1 MNGMSGFFSS
11 TRFVALQMNWTFAD
25 FCLIFISPLFS
36 LVSLQLSMKEAGDGL
51 HAQMNSM
58 MGALQELK
66 LLQVQTALENLD
78 ISGRPINR
86 GIPHP
91 APPAPPDASV
101 AAASA
106 SGEDQG
112 SCFNQTLPEQPS
124 PSPMA
129 SPQPSLESRN
139 TFSQDGNSSS
149 RDRSS
154 LRTSVSSSASSLETE
169 SERTSR
175 TARSENALE
184 SIPRRWSGYTAPQVD
199 FYGPMVGNPPPEPY
213 LPQAKAQHR
222 AQAVDLPGIL
232 YSLSREGPS
241 LDSDYSQDSTDDASD
256 WTSSLMSRSRN
267 RQPLVLGDNVFADLV
282 GNWLDLPEVE
292 REDAEEEESRKRRE
306 ERTDGGVDRPDT
318 PAHPLRL
325 SRSQEIC
332 RKFSLTTNIFKKFL
346 RSVRPDRDKLLKER
360 PGWMAPELPEGDLF
374 KRPKKLVP
382 KSSKGSFY
390 LPFWANGQQGKGRP
404 CVAEAERNHQHHQ
417 HHPPNFPQFH
427 QQPFAGIYLDRRQPE
442 TGLEKMQPLFDYNT
456 AVWV

>member
-1 MNGMSGFFSS
+1 MEPQKPESKNMD
-11 TRFVALQMNWTFAD
+11 A
-25 FCLIFISPLFS
+25 CLRRLKQE
-36 LVSLQLSMKEAGDGL
+36 LVSMKEAGDGL

-66 LLQVQTALENLD
+66 LLQVQTALDNLD

-86 GIPHP
+86 GIPNP
-91 APPAPPDASV
+91 APPAPPQ
-101 AAASA
+101 ASA
-106 SGEDQG
+106 TAALTYSKNQG
-112 SCFNQTLPEQPS
+112 SCLSHTMPEEPGQ
-124 PSPMA
+124 SPMQ
-129 SPQPSLESRN
+129 SPRPSLESRN
-139 TFSQDGNSSS
+139 TYSRDERSSS
-149 RDRSS
+149 RNRSS
-154 LRTSVSSSASSLETE
+154 LGTSSSSASSLESE
-169 SERTSR
+169 SETSER
-175 TARSENALE
+175 SARSENDLE
-184 SIPRRWSGYTAPQVD
+184 SIPKRWSGYAAPQVD

-213 LPQAKAQHR
+213 PQPQAPRR
-222 AQAVDLPGIL
+222 AQVVDLPGIL

-241 LDSDYSQDSTDDASD
+241 LDSDYSQDSTDDGSD

-292 REDAEEEESRKRRE
+292 REDVEEEERRKRME
-306 ERTDGGVDRPDT
+306 ERIADGGADRPDT

-360 PGWMAPELPEGDLF
+360 PGWMAPEITEGDLF
-374 KRPKKLVP
+374 KRPKKLAP

-404 CVAEAERNHQHHQ
+404 CPHLAEAERNHQHHQ
-417 HHPPNFPQFH
+417 HHFPQVH
-427 QQPFAGIYLDRRQPE
+427 QQPFGGIYLDRRQPE

>member
-1 MNGMSGFFSS
+1 MEQLSKPECKNMD
-11 TRFVALQMNWTFAD
+11 A
-25 FCLIFISPLFS
+25 CLRRLKQE
-36 LVSLQLSMKEAGDGL
+36 LLSMKEAGDGL

-86 GIPHP
+86 GVPHP
-91 APPAPPDASV
+91 VPPVPPDMSAAVAST
-101 AAASA
+101 SEKDFKPC
-106 SGEDQG
+106 SFG
-112 SCFNQTLPEQPS
+112 QTMNEEPTRS
-124 PSPMA
+124 PS
-129 SPQPSLESRN
+129 
-139 TFSQDGNSSS
+139 FSQDDYSQSQN
-149 RDRSS
+149 RSS
-154 LRTSVSSSASSLETE
+154 LATSSSSASSLESE
-169 SERTSR
+169 SERSDRSTR
-175 TARSENALE
+175 TVKSENDLE

-199 FYGPMVGNPPPEPY
+199 FYGPMVGNPPPQPY
-213 LPQAKAQHR
+213 PHPQAPRHAQV
-222 AQAVDLPGIL
+222 ADLPGIL
-232 YSLSREGPS
+232 YSLSKEGPS

-292 REDAEEEESRKRRE
+292 REDVEDGEMRKTRE
-306 ERTDGGVDRPDT
+306 ERTLDGKVERPDT

-325 SRSQEIC
+325 TRSQEIC

-374 KRPKKLVP
+374 KRPKKIVA

-404 CVAEAERNHQHHQ
+404 CLHLAEAGRNHQD
-417 HHPPNFPQFH
+417 FPQFH
-427 QQPFAGIYLDRRQPE
+427 HQPFAGIYLDRRQPE
-442 TGLEKMQPLFDYNT
+442 VGLEKMQPLFDYNT

>member
-1 MNGMSGFFSS
+1 
-11 TRFVALQMNWTFAD
+11 
-25 FCLIFISPLFS
+25 
-36 LVSLQLSMKEAGDGL
+36 MKEAGDGL

-78 ISGRPINR
+78 VSGRPINR
-86 GIPHP
+86 GIPNP
-91 APPAPPDASV
+91 IPPAHPETSAV
-101 AAASA
+101 AASA
-106 SGEDQG
+106 SEQNHRITF
-112 SCFNQTLPEQPS
+112 SQTMPEENS
-124 PSPMA
+124 PSPMQ
-129 SPQPSLESRN
+129 SPRPSLESRN
-139 TFSQDGNSSS
+139 TFS
-149 RDRSS
+149 RDECSPSQNRSS
-154 LRTSVSSSASSLETE
+154 LGTSSSSASSLDSDSET
-169 SERTSR
+169 SERSS
-175 TARSENALE
+175 RSENDLE
-184 SIPRRWSGYTAPQVD
+184 SVPRRWSGYAAPQVD
-199 FYGPMVGNPPPEPY
+199 FYGPTVGNPPPEPY
-213 LPQAKAQHR
+213 PQPQAPRR
-222 AQAVDLPGIL
+222 AQAMDLPGIL

-241 LDSDYSQDSTDDASD
+241 LDSEFSQDSTDDASD

-267 RQPLVLGDNVFADLV
+267 RQPLVLGDNIFADLV

-292 REDAEEEESRKRRE
+292 REEVEEEERRKRRE
-306 ERTDGGVDRPDT
+306 ERTAEEGLDRPDT

-346 RSVRPDRDKLLKER
+346 RSVRPDRDRLLKER

-404 CVAEAERNHQHHQ
+404 CPHLPEAERRHQHHQ
-417 HHPPNFPQFH
+417 HFPQFD
-427 QQPFAGIYLDRRQPE
+427 QQPFAGIYLERGQTE
-442 TGLEKMQPLFDYNT
+442 MGLDKMQPLFDYNT

>member
-1 MNGMSGFFSS
+1 M
-11 TRFVALQMNWTFAD
+11 R
-25 FCLIFISPLFS
+25 
-36 LVSLQLSMKEAGDGL
+36 EAGDGL

-66 LLQVQTALENLD
+66 LLQVQTALESLD

-86 GIPHP
+86 GMPP
-91 APPAPPDASV
+91 SAPVAPLNSSA
-101 AAASA
+101 AAASISTPA
-106 SGEDQG
+106 NKF
-112 SCFNQTLPEQPS
+112 CIAQTAPEESS
-124 PSPMA
+124 PSSVQ
-129 SPQPSLESRN
+129 SPRLSIESRNSLSRDDHTSSQNRSSLGTLSSSVSSLESE
-139 TFSQDGNSSS
+139 SES
-149 RDRSS
+149 
-154 LRTSVSSSASSLETE
+154 E
-169 SERTSR
+169 SERSERSTRGENEMESR
-175 TARSENALE
+175 
-184 SIPRRWSGYTAPQVD
+184 PKRWSGYNAPQVD
-199 FYGPMVGNPPPEPY
+199 FYGPMVGNPPPEPH
-213 LPQAKAQHR
+213 PHSQAPPR
-222 AQAVDLPGIL
+222 AQVVDLPGIL

-241 LDSDYSQDSTDDASD
+241 LDSDYSQDSADDASD

-292 REDAEEEESRKRRE
+292 REEGEETERRKRRE
-306 ERTDGGVDRPDT
+306 ERTVEGGVDRPDT

-360 PGWMAPELPEGDLF
+360 PGWMAPELPEGDIF
-374 KRPKKLVP
+374 KRPKKAAP

-390 LPFWANGQQGKGRP
+390 LPFWANGQHGKGRP
-404 CVAEAERNHQHHQ
+404 CLHLASADSKHFHHQ
-417 HHPPNFPQFH
+417 HHDQPFPQFHQFH
-427 QQPFAGIYLDRRQPE
+427 QQPFAGLYLDRRQPE